1 MRCEN
6 RLPESWHNT
15 YAQKSYFLR
24 EPMIFWAL
32 AHDGMIDWDDSAMI
46 DPTDILADTEDHGLL
61 FGATVATGTSKVR
74 SFCGLARQD

>member
-1 MRCEN
+1 
-6 RLPESWHNT
+6 
-15 YAQKSYFLR
+15 
-24 EPMIFWAL
+24 MIFWAL